1 MNLDRDITLNTNI
14 WIAPDKRKSGDGTKD
29 NPYACSS
36 IDKAW
41 PMLGNSGVLHLH
53 PGEYTLKGVSV
64 PKLASIAI
72 IGSGPLECVIKAE
85 PVPDPYPPAGGKL
98 VMISDAAWATLF
110 YAAGFTL
117 DGSWDKQGA
126 GIATGN
132 FKTEAIVMR
141 GLQVKYEDVRF
152 TNFGSAAKAH
162 GQAGLEAMFLAA
174 TTFSNGPPFYF
185 DVVFASMVD
194 EPVTFVEISHCTG
207 DNLHY
212 LDGGYSTPIFIRT
225 NMPNEGDR
233 QPWGVRTTPAGRVH
247 HCRVNGPGGGAFG
260 CAYSENV
267 VFEDNH
273 AENCQA
279 FFNCDTGAV
288 RNLTLRHNRA
298 INCNSGINVTT
309 RHPRS
314 ANLDIS
320 NNVISL
326 SEPFYNA
333 VLGRD
338 MPFYAVRV
346 DSFAHD
352 AVCRDNVLIG
362 PDDPRLTFLD
372 GNVKDA
378 TNTIIRLPGGVVAG
392 TMPLLAELE
401 LLRADNAGL
410 SRKVSELETRL
421 KETVRAQELTA
432 RRHAILCEAVKEAA
446 EKCDL

>member
-1 MNLDRDITLNTNI
+1 MNLDRDIKLNTNV
-14 WIAPDKRKSGDGTKD
+14 WIAPDKWKSGNGTKD

-41 PMLGNSGVLHLH
+41 PMLGHSGVLHLH

-64 PKLASIAI
+64 PKLASTAL
-72 IGSGPLECVIKAE
+72 IGSGPKECVIKAE
-85 PVPDPYPPAGGKL
+85 PAPDPYPPAGGKL

-174 TTFSNGPPFYF
+174 TTVSNGPPYGYSGAFSGRF
-185 DVVFASMVD
+185 DS
-194 EPVTFVEISHCTG
+194 EPVTFVEIAGCQG
-207 DNLHY
+207 DTLHY
-212 LDGGYSTPIFIRT
+212 RDGGYSTPIFVRT

-233 QPWGVRTTPAGRVH
+233 QPWGIRTTPAARVH
-247 HCRVNGPGGGAFG
+247 HCRVHGPGGGAFG

-273 AENCQA
+273 AENCQV

-288 RNLTLRHNRA
+288 RNLTLRHNQA
-298 INCNSGINVTT
+298 VNCHAGINVTT

-314 ANLDIS
+314 ASLDIS

-346 DSFAHD
+346 DAD

-362 PDDPRLTFLD
+362 PDDPRLAFLD
-372 GNVKDA
+372 GNLTDA
-378 TNTIIRLPGGVVAG
+378 TNTIIRLPRGVVAG
-392 TMPLLAELE
+392 TTPSIAELE
-401 LLRADNAGL
+401 LLRADHAGL

-421 KETVRAQELTA
+421 KETVRAQELMA
-432 RRHAILCEAVKEAA
+432 RRHAIVCEAVKEAA